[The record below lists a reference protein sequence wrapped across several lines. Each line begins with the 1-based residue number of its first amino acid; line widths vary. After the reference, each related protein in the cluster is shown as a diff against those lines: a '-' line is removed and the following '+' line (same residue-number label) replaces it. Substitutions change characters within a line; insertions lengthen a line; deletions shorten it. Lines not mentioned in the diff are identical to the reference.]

1 MIFLSTG
8 NMLADYVRTGTYQKA
23 IYNNST
29 DFAGKVV
36 LDVGTGTGILAFFA
50 LQAGAAR
57 VYAVDAS
64 NAVIVAKKLAE
75 ANGFG
80 DRMIVIKGKIEEINL
95 PEQVDVIISEPI
107 GFLLV
112 HERMLESYVVARDR
126 FLKPEGLM
134 MPTTGSIVLCPISD
148 EACHKEQLDRVAFW
162 EARDFYGVDLS
173 AVVEQAYLEYFSQP
187 IVGESSATIFR
198 LHVCLCCVLCE
209 CAANALVYVD
219 DGVIF
224 AQKMASFRHSKHQT
238 CLLSFLL

>member
-1 MIFLSTG
+1 
-8 NMLADYVRTGTYQKA
+8 MLADYVRTGTYQKA
-23 IYNNST
+23 IYGNSA
-29 DFAGKVV
+29 DFHGRVV

-64 NAVIVAKKLAE
+64 NSVHVAKKLAE
-75 ANGFG
+75 ANGFA
-80 DRMIVIKGKIEEINL
+80 DRITIINGKIEEITL

-126 FLKPEGLM
+126 FLKPDGLM
-134 MPTTGSIVLCPISD
+134 MPTTGSIVLCPVSD

-162 EARDFYGVDLS
+162 ETKDFYGVDLS

-187 IVGESSATIFR
+187 IVGKRGATFHVIGGYTNYSSTEIKRICR
-198 LHVCLCCVLCE
+198 LLCRYCAPFSVLFS
-209 CAANALVYVD
+209 ALAY
-219 DGVIF
+219 I
-224 AQKMASFRHSKHQT
+224 R
-238 CLLSFLL
+238 L